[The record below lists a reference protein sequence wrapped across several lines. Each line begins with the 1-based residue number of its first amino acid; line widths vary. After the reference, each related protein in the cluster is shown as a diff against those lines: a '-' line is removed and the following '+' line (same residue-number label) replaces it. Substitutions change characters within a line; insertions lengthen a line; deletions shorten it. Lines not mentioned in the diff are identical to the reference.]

1 MCIPK
6 SLLHRLHATAVDEH
20 QLMRGEYMLESRKPR
35 DYKDQFCACCQFGY
49 YMIWFHLFSH
59 QDNVYNRF
67 AQACSL
73 QYAHPSYCYQCA
85 EFVV

>member
-49 YMIWFHLFSH
+49 YMI
-59 QDNVYNRF
+59 
-67 AQACSL
+67 
-73 QYAHPSYCYQCA
+73 
-85 EFVV
+85 